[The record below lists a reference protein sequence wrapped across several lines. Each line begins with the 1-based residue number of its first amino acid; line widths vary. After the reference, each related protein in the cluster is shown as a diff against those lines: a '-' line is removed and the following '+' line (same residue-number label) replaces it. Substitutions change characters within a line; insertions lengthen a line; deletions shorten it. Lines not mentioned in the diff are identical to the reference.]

1 MGRKVEREKIATLA
15 TGKSRLN
22 RAFGFTLI
30 ELSVV
35 LFIIALFSALLT
47 IRVEGVFTGGDLRLA
62 SRIIIG
68 EITRLRGLAA
78 YTHKEQALGFNIDEN
93 HFYTFPPVAEENEDR
108 SERFSGEKEA
118 QKKIIGLPDG
128 VRLEDVVILRMG
140 KIQEGEARIMFYANG
155 SVDRSLIHLRNE
167 KDHVYTLEISPP
179 TGHVMIHDK
188 YIDQKMEQ

>member
-1 MGRKVEREKIATLA
+1 MERKKISILA

-35 LFIIALFSALLT
+35 LFIVALFSALLT

-68 EITRLRGLAA
+68 EITLLRGIAA
-78 YTHKEQALGFNIDEN
+78 YTHKEQELGFNIDEN
-93 HFYTFPPVAEENEDR
+93 HFYTFHPVAEEDENG
-108 SERFSGEKEA
+108 SEWSSGEKEA

-128 VRLEDVVILRMG
+128 VRLEDVVILPMG
-140 KIQEGEARIMFYANG
+140 KFQEGEARIRFYANG

-167 KDHVYTLEISPP
+167 KDKAYTLEISPS
-179 TGHVMIHDK
+179 TGRVVIHDK
-188 YIDQKMEQ
+188 YIDQKME